1 MSFCGGLNSYSA
13 QFLFPASLNVN
24 YEMNKKK
31 RLNLLHLSL
40 PFTLSLECLLFLK
53 NNIKVKAQN
62 HYVKAL
68 IRKALKHY

>member
-31 RLNLLHLSL
+31 RVEPPAFKFALHTKFRVFAFS
-40 PFTLSLECLLFLK
+40 
-53 NNIKVKAQN
+53 
-62 HYVKAL
+62 
-68 IRKALKHY
+68 